1 MTATCWINSTR
12 NPIRIKKNKP
22 TMAANIYLY
31 GYGEDATPLVSCKQ
45 QKQEK
50 QDGVDKAQ
58 DARMDKIDEVNKQ
71 QTEKLTEN
79 DVIHQ
84 THTDGIAENKRVND
98 DQEEKIAANTQT
110 NADQTSL
117 IKELQNDIKAIIN
130 GEKSLTL
137 DGGHV

>member
-12 NPIRIKKNKP
+12 NPIRTKNKS

-79 DVIHQ
+79 DGIHK
-84 THTDGIAENKRVND
+84 THTDGIAENKRVN
-98 DQEEKIAANTQT
+98 
-110 NADQTSL
+110 ADQTIL
-117 IKELQNDIKAIIN
+117 IQELQNDIKAIIN

-137 DGGHV
+137 DGGRY

>member
-1 MTATCWINSTR
+1 
-12 NPIRIKKNKP
+12 
-22 TMAANIYLY
+22 MAANIYLY

-71 QTEKLTEN
+71 QTEKLTKN
-79 DVIHQ
+79 DGIHQ
-84 THTDGIAENKRVND
+84 THTEGIAKNKRVND
-98 DQEEKIAANTQT
+98 DQTI
-110 NADQTSL
+110 L
-117 IKELQNDIKAIIN
+117 IQKLQNDIKAIIN

-137 DGGHV
+137 DGGRY